1 MEEIKLRLN
10 NNGEGSFYV
19 LDSQEQIAQL
29 VVSVSG
35 DELTAHHTEVF
46 PKGEGKELG
55 KRLMARMADYA
66 RENHLKVTALCPFV
80 FGQFKRHPEIYS
92 DIWNSP
98 LE

>member
-35 DELTAHHTEVF
+35 DELIAHHTEVF

-55 KRLMARMADYA
+55 KRLMAEMADYA
-66 RENHLKVTALCPFV
+66 REHNLKVTALCPFV
-80 FGQFKRHPEIYS
+80 FGQFKRHPEKYA